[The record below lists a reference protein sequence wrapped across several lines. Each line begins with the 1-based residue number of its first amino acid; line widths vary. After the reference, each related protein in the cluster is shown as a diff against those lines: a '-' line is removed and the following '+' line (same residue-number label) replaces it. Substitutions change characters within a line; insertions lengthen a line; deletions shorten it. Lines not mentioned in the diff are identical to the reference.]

1 MSRRGERLPVS
12 AVALLRQE
20 VSDLFQRLSAYDR
33 SERLPA
39 GEWCPPVDV
48 FESRDR
54 LVIVVEVPG
63 LPPEALHV
71 AFRGGA
77 LVLSG
82 ERRARKSGGEVSFLC
97 FERPH
102 GHFQRTIPLEV
113 PLDVSRARATLAGGL
128 LTVTVPR
135 LRERRGQETVV
146 PIEREP
152 TE

>member
-1 MSRRGERLPVS
+1 VSRRGERLPVS

-20 VSDLFQRLSAYDR
+20 VSELFQRLSAFDR
-33 SERLPA
+33 AERLPA

-48 FESRDR
+48 YESRER
-54 LVIVVEVPG
+54 LVIVIEVPG
-63 LPPEALHV
+63 LPPESLRV

-82 ERRARKSGGEVSFLC
+82 ERRARRSGGEVSFLC

-102 GHFQRTIPLEV
+102 GRFERTIPLDS
-113 PLDVSRARATLAGGL
+113 PLDVVHARATLGGGL

-152 TE
+152 AE